1 MMEMFVQGLDPW
13 SSNDDGDSGAKRW
26 MVGS

>member
-13 SSNDDGDSGAKRW
+13 SSKYDGDSGAKQW
-26 MVGS
+26 MVGP